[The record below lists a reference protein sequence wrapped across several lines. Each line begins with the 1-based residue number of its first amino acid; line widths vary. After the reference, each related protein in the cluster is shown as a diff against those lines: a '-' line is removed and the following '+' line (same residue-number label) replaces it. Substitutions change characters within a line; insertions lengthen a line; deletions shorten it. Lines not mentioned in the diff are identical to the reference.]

1 VAPQFLE
8 SVIDYILDTESM
20 GDGRGG
26 IGRLSPVTAPSRMK
40 DCRRSEYVSTSKDE
54 VGSGRNCVL
63 MKNSAR
69 GAEPEVRASLAKL
82 EGRVLDRQ
90 LPSPANPTVCT
101 LTMMA
106 TCCLSPSHSRLR
118 WTRSSNLNATLTT
131 TPNLAPTFRH
141 SPSYRLFRLTRRMET
156 CTNLRMVTTKP
167 PADRSGSLFGP
178 RGVQRRH
185 QQTNAN
191 QTGHWQTKA

>member
-1 VAPQFLE
+1 
-8 SVIDYILDTESM
+8 
-20 GDGRGG
+20 
-26 IGRLSPVTAPSRMK
+26 
-40 DCRRSEYVSTSKDE
+40 
-54 VGSGRNCVL
+54 

-118 WTRSSNLNATLTT
+118 WTRSSNLNATLRT

-185 QQTNAN
+185 RQTNAN
-191 QTGHWQTKA
+191 RTGHWQTKARAGLTSLLDVLVVRKLNCACCKFGPRAESCARLTPAFYPALAMCH